1 MLSVMER
8 LNLKGRTFS
17 KGRALSRDLRT
28 LIVDEIVRNGG
39 DIYTGYFPGKF
50 LDVANAFKVSRNT
63 VINLWQRLHTEHT
76 TEPRRNGGGNNS
88 HLTQGD
94 LQFIESV
101 KRARPTSSLREIYD
115 GLNEFDDIP
124 NGTPFPRYRV
134 R

>member
-1 MLSVMER
+1 MLSIMER

-76 TEPRRNGGGNNS
+76 IEPQRNGGGNNS
-88 HLTQGD
+88 HLTQVTCS
-94 LQFIESV
+94 LS
-101 KRARPTSSLREIYD
+101 RLLREQD
-115 GLNEFDDIP
+115 
-124 NGTPFPRYRV
+124 
-134 R
+134 